1 MTCYKLTNFFNDTVS
16 PSNTVTTI
24 KRVVN
29 YTVLMCV
36 VVAPNSAWA
45 GVREQ
50 AKTMHDRLTGVPPSE
65 AVLLDMAADLQ
76 VGDYTRAAYTA
87 MDNRAFLNVTIKNWA
102 TPWSNRDSDVFA
114 ELNDYTTTV
123 IGVVRDEL
131 DFRSILY
138 ADMAYIADPNLGLA
152 PYSTSNN
159 TQFTQLEDQ
168 GLALA
173 TALVQRQQSTLNN
186 LPAVATAGVMTSRA
200 AAKAFFIDGTNR
212 AMLRFTLLN
221 HLCRDLEQVHDTTR
235 PPDRIRQDV
244 SRSPGGDSRVF
255 LNSCIGCHSG
265 MDPMA
270 QAFAYYDFAY
280 DADNDPQASAGAINF
295 NEIGHQDAATGL
307 RVNEKYHINS
317 ANFPYGFVTPDDRW
331 DNYWRAGLNSSL
343 GWDSDLPGSGNGAKS
358 MGQELAHSGAF
369 AQCQV
374 EKVFETVCLRE
385 PADAADRAHIVDTTA
400 AFEDLNQY
408 NHNIKQVFAATA
420 NYCKGL

>member
-1 MTCYKLTNFFNDTVS
+1 MFDSVMAK
-16 PSNTVTTI
+16 
-24 KRVVN
+24 
-29 YTVLMCV
+29 V
-36 VVAPNSAWA
+36 VVLLIVAVPSTVFA

-50 AKTMHDRLTGVPPSE
+50 AKVMHDRLAGVPPSE

-76 VGDYTRAAYTA
+76 AGDYIRAAYTA
-87 MDNRAFLNVTIKNWA
+87 MDNSAFLNVTIKNWA
-102 TPWSNRDSDVFA
+102 APWTNRDRDVFS

-138 ADMAYIADPNLGLA
+138 GDVAYIADPNLGLA
-152 PYSTSNN
+152 PYSTTNN

-168 GLALA
+168 GLVLA
-173 TALVQRQQSTLNN
+173 TALVQRQQSAINN
-186 LPAVATAGVMTSRA
+186 LPAEATAGVMTSRA
-200 AAKAFFIDGTNR
+200 AAKAFFVDGTNR
-212 AMLRFTLLN
+212 AMFRFTLLN

-270 QAFAYYDFAY
+270 QAYAYYDFAY
-280 DADNDPQASAGAINF
+280 DSDNDPQAIMGAINF
-295 NEIGHQDAATGL
+295 NASGQQDAETGL
-307 RVNEKYHINS
+307 RVNAKYHINS

-331 DNYWRAGLNSSL
+331 DNYWRAGLNSNL
-343 GWDSDLPGSGNGAKS
+343 GWDSSLPGAGNGAKS

-374 EKVFETVCLRE
+374 EKVFKTVCLRE
-385 PADAADRAHIVDTTA
+385 PADAADRSHILDATGS
-400 AFEDLNQY
+400 FQDLNQY
-408 NHNIKQVFAATA
+408 NYNIKQVFATTA
-420 NYCKGL
+420 NYCKGS